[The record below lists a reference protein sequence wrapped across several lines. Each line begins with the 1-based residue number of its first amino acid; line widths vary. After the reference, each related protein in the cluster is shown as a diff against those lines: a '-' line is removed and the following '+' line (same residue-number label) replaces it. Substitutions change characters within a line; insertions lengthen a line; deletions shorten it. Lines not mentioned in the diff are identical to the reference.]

1 MLFIHGIFIVIVILL
16 SAIKK
21 LSWRQGI
28 FLLALEAVGIC
39 QLFLQTPVRAVVVRP
54 DYNEEE
60 REYILY
66 YREQNSAKTGNFCI
80 SVSPQEYKT
89 EQLNTMAET
98 VFTMLPQ
105 YFLAENE
112 SVEAVSSNL
121 YFPTQIEGYPFE
133 ITWFPSDVMLV
144 SPEGELFNQS
154 LLAPQSCRLA
164 VDLTYG
170 EFHAAKDY
178 DIQVIP
184 ALRTAGVLRQE
195 QLADAVRLWLQQY
208 PDEREITLPLEIEGA
223 YIYGALPQKSA
234 TLLWG
239 FLGVSWLFFREARKR
254 EEVKKAQ
261 KKYREDLLRVYPIFV
276 NQMVLYLAA
285 GMTGRTALFQVMQML
300 ETSGEQK
307 NDALHREL
315 KNLFHEMETGVSE
328 KEAYRHFGKRCG
340 QADYGKLMSLLIQAM
355 LVGGKGLFAR
365 MEELE
370 EEAFIKRREAAK
382 CRGEA
387 ASTKLL
393 IPMIVLLAVVMLLLI
408 VPGFYGMGM

>member
-39 QLFLQTPVRAVVVRP
+39 QLFLQSPTRAVIVRP
-54 DYNEEE
+54 DDSGQE

-66 YREQNSAKTGNFCI
+66 YREQDGSEAGDFHI
-80 SVSPQEYKT
+80 SVPPQEYKT

-98 VFTMLPQ
+98 VFAMLPQ

-112 SVEAVSSNL
+112 SVDAVSSDL
-121 YFPTQIEGYPFE
+121 DFPTQIEGYPFE
-133 ITWFPSDVMLV
+133 ITWLSSDVMLV

-154 LLAPQSCRLA
+154 LAAPQPCRLA

-170 EFHAAKDY
+170 EFRAAMDY
-178 DIQVIP
+178 DIQILP
-184 ALRTAGVLRQE
+184 APKTAGALRQA
-195 QLADAVRLWLQQY
+195 QLADAVSLWLRKY
-208 PDEREITLPLEIEGA
+208 SEEREITLPLEMEGA
-223 YIYGALPQKSA
+223 YIYGTLPQKSA

-239 FLGVSWLFFREARKR
+239 FLGTAWLFFQEARRK

-261 KKYREDLLRVYPIFV
+261 KKHREDLRQMYPVFV
-276 NQMVLYLAA
+276 NQMVLYLSA
-285 GMTGRTALFQVMQML
+285 GMTGRTALLRVMQML
-300 ETSGEQK
+300 ENSGEQK
-307 NDALHREL
+307 KDALYREL
-315 KNLFHEMETGVSE
+315 KNLFHELETGVSE
-328 KEAYRHFGKRCG
+328 KEAYRHFGRRCG
-340 QADYGKLMSLLIQAM
+340 QTDYGKLMSLLTQAM

-370 EEAFIKRREAAK
+370 EEAFIKRKEAAK

-393 IPMIVLLAVVMLLLI
+393 IPMILLLAVVMLLLI